1 MRVITGVI
9 ADQSCRSTW
18 GYWQDRDTLARLEG
32 QLRGTGAHWQD
43 VVDRPDWPPEPVA
56 QVLGT
61 AGGAK
66 FPRGRKD
73 EMRQKATTK
82 RSPMAVE
89 PRVDLGGRM
98 VDERR
103 LLEFKRLRYDLR
115 RYKVMMTL
123 PRALPS
129 WK

>member
-1 MRVITGVI
+1 
-9 ADQSCRSTW
+9 
-18 GYWQDRDTLARLEG
+18 
-32 QLRGTGAHWQD
+32 
-43 VVDRPDWPPEPVA
+43 
-56 QVLGT
+56 
-61 AGGAK
+61 
-66 FPRGRKD
+66 
-73 EMRQKATTK
+73 
-82 RSPMAVE
+82 MAVE